1 MELCKEISFL
11 PKPKINL
18 KDLSYIVNSKDVYV
32 NLFEIELKKQL
43 ILYQYPYTVDPP
55 IGSSDILIRDKLFK
69 RSNKQLKKI
78 FGECF
83 ISGFCLYSMKEIK
96 ENNRVTTFL
105 YLNGRREYI
114 IEFNKFENKRTIG
127 QKDIQKDPLSKQFIE
142 MIIKDILRSN
152 PKLVFYKDI
161 FVLTNHKKTIETKNV
176 SISFYPGF
184 KTSFVETDSGC
195 YLNVTLKNKL
205 IQNESIYDYL
215 NQCKYKN
222 NIDLQNEIKD
232 NLKGRSFKVCYA
244 KRNYKIDD
252 ILFDKTPK
260 NTTVNFEGRTINLI
274 EFYSIS
280 HNLKIKE
287 GNQPLILVRK
297 VDCQGEPISLHFVPE
312 FCSLSGLED
321 DATKDG
327 YFMKELAKYT
337 KLDPTIRVNKTNEFL
352 YLLSDNEKDPHFP
365 DRLSSK
371 EKCEL
376 YGIEVQPVS
385 RFFSAYYMEETKLCS
400 GNNKNIRSNEI
411 TFPVLQK
418 KDMTNWIFLYEKNN
432 FCDAQNLY
440 NNLNKASKAFG
451 LKISEPKW
459 IEMRNNS
466 SGKDWLYELDQY
478 FDKKKNNYDFAV
490 FLLGRNDKIYATLKK
505 NSLCKNGYVSQ
516 VVKARSIRTKGV
528 MHVCS
533 KILLQIN
540 AKLGGISFKAIQDKL
555 IKEKKLMVIGVDSS
569 HIKGKGTG
577 VAMVATIN
585 DSFTNFFNKEEV
597 IKEENNK
604 EHLQYC
610 ISSFIEKSIE
620 VYKKENNESPRGI
633 IIYRQGVS
641 LQQKEFLKNEV
652 TQIDFCCNTK
662 QILYYYILV
671 NTKVNFK
678 FFEKFNNQFV
688 NPSSGLLIIDGI
700 TNRNFFEF
708 YIQPQ
713 EVNQGCATPTC
724 FHVAYGNLNFPE
736 FIPKFTYDLCNIYWK
751 GTIAIPNVLKAA
763 EKLSKMTIKYT
774 YSELNEK
781 LEKGQAYL

>member
-1 MELCKEISFL
+1 MKLCNEITML
-11 PKPKINL
+11 PKPNINA
-18 KDLSYIVNSKDVYV
+18 KDLNYILNSKEVYV
-32 NLFEIELKKQL
+32 NLFEIKMKKQL
-43 ILYQYPYTVDPP
+43 TLYQYPFTINPP
-55 IGSSDILIRDKLFK
+55 IGSSDMLIRNKLFK
-69 RSNKQLKKI
+69 RSNRQLKKI
-78 FGECF
+78 FGDCF
-83 ISGFCLYSMKEIK
+83 ISGFCLYSMKEIN
-96 ENNRVTTFL
+96 ENNRIACPL
-105 YLNGRREYI
+105 YLNGRNEYL
-114 IEFNKFENKRTIG
+114 IEFSKFENKRTIE

-142 MIIKDILRSN
+142 MIIKDILCSN
-152 PKLVFYKDI
+152 PKLEFYKDI
-161 FVLTNHKKTIETKNV
+161 FVLTNHKKTIETNNV

-184 KTSFVETDSGC
+184 KTSFVETDSGN
-195 YLNVTLKNKL
+195 YLNITLKNKI
-205 IQNESIYDYL
+205 IQNEAIYDYL
-215 NQCKYKN
+215 NHYKYKN
-222 NIDLQNEIKD
+222 NKDLQNKIKED
-232 NLKGRSFKVCYA
+232 LIGRSFKVCYA
-244 KRNYKIDD
+244 KSNYKIDD
-252 ILFDKTPK
+252 IIFDKTPK
-260 NTTVNFEGRTINLI
+260 NTSINYEGRTVNLI

-280 HNLKIKE
+280 HQLKIKNE
-287 GNQPLILVRK
+287 NQPLILVRK
-297 VDCQGEPISLHFVPE
+297 ADSQGQPISLYFVPE

-321 DATKDG
+321 EATKDG
-327 YFMKELAKYT
+327 YFMKELEKYT

-352 YLLSDNEKDPHFP
+352 YLLSDNERDPNYP
-365 DRLSSK
+365 DKLSSK

-385 RFFSAYYMEETKLCS
+385 HFFHAYYMEETKLCS
-400 GNNKNIRSNEI
+400 GNNKNIRSNET

-418 KDMTNWIFLYEKNN
+418 KAMTNWIFFYEKNN
-432 FCDAQNLY
+432 FNDAENLY

-451 LKISEPKW
+451 LKIAEPKW

-466 SGKDWLYELDQY
+466 SGKEWIDKLDEY
-478 FDKKKNNYDFAV
+478 FDKKKYNYDFAI
-490 FLLGRNDKIYATLKK
+490 FMLGKNDRIYAKLKR

-516 VVKARSIRTKGV
+516 VVKAKSIQKKGV

-540 AKLGGISFKAIQDKL
+540 AKLGGASFRAIQDKL

-569 HIKGKGTG
+569 HINGKGTA

-585 DSFTNFFNKEEV
+585 DSFTNFFNKEEI
-597 IKEENNK
+597 IKEKNNR
-604 EHLQYC
+604 EQLQYN
-610 ISSFIEKSIE
+610 IRSFIEMAIE
-620 VYKKENNESPRGI
+620 VYKNENKEYPRGI

-641 LQQKEFLKNEV
+641 LQQKEFLKNEI

-671 NTKVNFK
+671 NTKVNLK
-678 FFEKFNNQFV
+678 FFEKNNNQFV

-713 EVNQGCATPTC
+713 DVNQGCATPTC

-736 FIPKFTYDLCNIYWK
+736 FIPKFTYDLCHIYWQ

-763 EKLSKMTIKYT
+763 EKLSKMTVKYT

>member
-1 MELCKEISFL
+1 MS
-11 PKPKINL
+11 
-18 KDLSYIVNSKDVYV
+18 
-32 NLFEIELKKQL
+32 
-43 ILYQYPYTVDPP
+43 LY
-55 IGSSDILIRDKLFK
+55 
-69 RSNKQLKKI
+69 
-78 FGECF
+78 
-83 ISGFCLYSMKEIK
+83 
-96 ENNRVTTFL
+96 
-105 YLNGRREYI
+105 
-114 IEFNKFENKRTIG
+114 
-127 QKDIQKDPLSKQFIE
+127 
-142 MIIKDILRSN
+142 
-152 PKLVFYKDI
+152 
-161 FVLTNHKKTIETKNV
+161 
-176 SISFYPGF
+176 
-184 KTSFVETDSGC
+184 
-195 YLNVTLKNKL
+195 
-205 IQNESIYDYL
+205 
-215 NQCKYKN
+215 
-222 NIDLQNEIKD
+222 
-232 NLKGRSFKVCYA
+232 
-244 KRNYKIDD
+244 
-252 ILFDKTPK
+252 
-260 NTTVNFEGRTINLI
+260 
-274 EFYSIS
+274 
-280 HNLKIKE
+280 
-287 GNQPLILVRK
+287 
-297 VDCQGEPISLHFVPE
+297 FVPE

-327 YFMKELAKYT
+327 YFMKELEKYT

-385 RFFSAYYMEETKLCS
+385 HFFSAYYMEETKLWS
-400 GNNKNIRSNEI
+400 GNNKNIRSNEN

-466 SGKDWLYELDQY
+466 SGKDWSDELDIY

-490 FLLGRNDKIYATLKK
+490 ILLGRNDKIYATLKQ

-540 AKLGGISFKAIQDKL
+540 AKLGGISFKAMQDQL

-585 DSFTNFFNKEEV
+585 DSFTNFFNKETL
-597 IKEENNK
+597 IKELNNK

-620 VYKKENNESPRGI
+620 VYKKENKEYPRGI

-641 LQQKEFLKNEV
+641 LQQKEFLKNEI

-724 FHVAYGNLNFPE
+724 FHVAYGNLNCPE

-774 YSELNEK
+774 YSELYEK